1 MSQFLVVVIVA
12 VLLIL
17 GALPPAL
24 LEGQTEYTY
33 SDEQAFSQIVTIR
46 DNNGTLSTGSNPEV
60 YSAGIFN
67 ITLATQTWYH
77 PIAINRS
84 VSEARIE
91 GIYYAE
97 TPFGQGG
104 FVTVTQGADLAI
116 VAGDIVL
123 NVDFPKFSMG
133 GEGGGWQSLPFAY
146 TLNRTFLDL
155 TNTSSLSVTFECTAA
170 AVCNYSYFVNYGI
183 YLGVNLRYE
192 HEIASPNPSLRI
204 SVMTLGV
211 CSAAFLVFETAES
224 RRMRE
229 SS

>member
-17 GALPPAL
+17 GALPQAL
-24 LEGQTEYTY
+24 LEGKAEYTY

-46 DNNGTLSTGSNPEV
+46 DNNGTLSTGSNPEI
-60 YSAGIFN
+60 YSAGVFN
-67 ITLATQTWYH
+67 ITLATQTRYN

-84 VSEARIE
+84 VSEVRME

-104 FVTVTQGADLAI
+104 FVTVTQGADLDI
-116 VAGDIVL
+116 VAGDVVV

-133 GEGGGWQSLPFAY
+133 GDGGGWQSLPFAY

-155 TNTSSLSVTFECTAA
+155 TNTSSLSVTFECTASA
-170 AVCNYSYFVNYGI
+170 ECNSSYFVNYGI
-183 YLGVNLRYE
+183 YLGVDLQYE
-192 HEIASPNPSLRI
+192 HVITSPNPSLRI
-204 SVMTLGV
+204 SVMTLGL
-211 CSAAFLVFETAES
+211 CSAVLLVFETADTK
-224 RRMRE
+224 RMRE